1 MSRKEERAQ
10 LSEIVEAKVPFIT
23 HHNKLRLV
31 TALLDGGFRYN
42 PTVLE
47 EAADELDE
55 LSGTMFPVAWLKDY
69 ARNLEDSL

>member
-23 HHNKLRLV
+23 HHEKLRLV

-42 PTVLE
+42 PEVLR
-47 EAADELDE
+47 EASDIMGSVDP
-55 LSGTMFPVAWLKDY
+55 SFPRQWLKDY